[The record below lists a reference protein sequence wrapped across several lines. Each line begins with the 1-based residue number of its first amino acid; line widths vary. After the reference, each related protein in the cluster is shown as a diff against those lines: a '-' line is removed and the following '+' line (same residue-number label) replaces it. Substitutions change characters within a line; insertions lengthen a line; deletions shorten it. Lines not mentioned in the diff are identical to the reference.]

1 MESGLPI
8 RDGRPPAVWLGLLA
22 WAINGGIFLGI
33 GSAGAADESQ
43 RGVERSGGPTV
54 VEQPQGNHAEVIL
67 LDANIHTADPG
78 RPRASAVAIG
88 QGRIIAVGTAE
99 EMVPWQGPETKF
111 WSAGGRL
118 VTPGFIE
125 GHGHFVGLGQSLQ
138 MLDLS
143 AAKTWDEIV
152 AQVAEA
158 VDRAEPGQW
167 IVGRGWHQEKWTAP
181 PADHVDGYP
190 RHDKLSLVSP
200 QNPVLLTHASGHAS
214 FANDYAMQLA
224 GVSGETLPPPGGEI
238 LKVAAANSGELRPI
252 GVFRETAATLVQR
265 VYDQAQQRLSGEAK
279 QEQWRDAIQKASRA
293 CLENGITSFQDAGS
307 PIATIDALRQLA
319 QGNQLSVRL
328 WVMVRD
334 SNQNLDR
341 HLARVRTVSPDSP
354 YLTVR
359 AIKRSIDGALGPH
372 GAWLLLPYQ
381 DLSSSIGLNTATVPS
396 VEESARLALRE
407 DYQVC
412 VHAIG
417 DRANR
422 EVLDLYERL
431 FREYGDEL
439 SDGRG
444 WQPWAKSLRW
454 RIEHAQHLSPADI
467 PRFAQLGVIPAM
479 QGIHCP
485 SDAVYVL
492 QRLGYRRAA
501 EGAYMW
507 RSLIDSGSVI
517 VNGTDAPVERIDP
530 VASFYASVARRLPGG
545 PEFFPEQA
553 MTREE
558 ALLSY
563 TLWAAVGAFEE
574 NLKGSVTE
582 GKFADLTIWSQDL
595 MSCPLDE
602 IPATKVVATIVGG
615 KLEYRA
621 SDFQLAP

>member
-1 MESGLPI
+1 VVFATILGALTGDFCRAQSQSGRLEHQEPPLPGLVDQPAGHEAADTILVDANLYTADPGKPRAAALAI
-8 RDGRPPAVWLGLLA
+8 RDGR
-22 WAINGGIFLGI
+22 
-33 GSAGAADESQ
+33 
-43 RGVERSGGPTV
+43 
-54 VEQPQGNHAEVIL
+54 IL
-67 LDANIHTADPG
+67 
-78 RPRASAVAIG
+78 
-88 QGRIIAVGTAE
+88 AVGTHDE
-99 EMVPWQGPETKF
+99 IIPWRGPETKV

-125 GHGHFVGLGQSLQ
+125 GHGHFLGLGQSLQ

-143 AAKTWDEIV
+143 TAKSWDEIV
-152 AQVAEA
+152 AQVADA
-158 VDRAEPGQW
+158 VAQAEPGQW
-167 IVGRGWHQEKWTAP
+167 IVGRGWHQEKWSAP
-181 PADHVDGYP
+181 PADHLDGYP
-190 RHDKLSLVSP
+190 RHDALSRISP

-214 FANDYAMQLA
+214 FANQYAMQLA
-224 GVSGETLPPPGGEI
+224 GITGETLPPPGGEI
-238 LKVAAANSGELRPI
+238 LRAAEGNSGTLQPI
-252 GVFRETAATLVQR
+252 GVFRETAASLVQR
-265 VYDQAQQRLSGEAK
+265 VYDQAQQRLSAEEK
-279 QEQWRDAIQKASRA
+279 ESLWLDAIDKASRA
-293 CLENGITSFQDAGS
+293 CLEHGITSFQDAGS
-307 PIATIDALRQLA
+307 PIATIDALKALA
-319 QGNQLSVRL
+319 GQNRLTVRL

-341 HLARVRTVSPDSP
+341 HLARVRTESPDSP
-354 YLTVR
+354 FLTVR

-381 DLSSSIGLNTATVPS
+381 DLSSSIGLNTATLPS

-407 DYQVC
+407 NFQVC

-431 FREYGDEL
+431 FRECSEEYGQDQ
-439 SDGRG
+439 DWQTWGR
-444 WQPWAKSLRW
+444 SLRW
-454 RIEHAQHLSPADI
+454 RIEHAQHLSPSDI
-467 PRFAQLGVIPAM
+467 PRFAELGVIPAM
-479 QGIHCP
+479 QAVHCP

-507 RSLIDSGSVI
+507 RSLLDSGARI

-530 VASFYASVARRLPGG
+530 IASFYASVTRRLPGG

-563 TLWAAVGAFEE
+563 TLWPAMAAFEE
-574 NLKGSVTE
+574 DIKGSLTP

-602 IPATKVVATIVGG
+602 IPQTKVVATILGG
-615 KLEYRA
+615 KIEYHQT
-621 SDFQLAP
+621 DFQFGP